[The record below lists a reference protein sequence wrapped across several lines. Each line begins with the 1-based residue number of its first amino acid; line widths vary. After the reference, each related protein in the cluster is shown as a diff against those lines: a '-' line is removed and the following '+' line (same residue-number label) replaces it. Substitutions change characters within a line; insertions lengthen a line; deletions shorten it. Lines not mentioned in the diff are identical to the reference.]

1 MKRKVPTLQSLI
13 TFESV
18 GRNGNLH
25 RAASE
30 LSVTHSAVSYQLRH
44 LEEQLDIPLLGRKGR
59 QIVLTPQGRRLLAT
73 LTDSLDEIHGLIGE
87 LKEPLSER
95 SIKIATTPAIASSPI
110 LEYAR
115 EFIEQFSLA
124 EFTWVPITQI
134 DETVDLVIS
143 WRDVHVPGEK
153 EVTHIHT
160 TYFPVCSPNLLHLGA
175 PLSKIEHIREHTLIH
190 GNYDGSDWDHL
201 LQGIGRREIHAKA
214 NMYLGDTFVAHQA
227 ARAGCGIAIADEIL
241 VERDLR
247 EGQLIRVLS
256 VSVPAPAPFCMIT
269 PHRSRNN
276 ATIRAFKRWFMN
288 KVSDLPTEI
297 TQSDKP
303 VVPEP
308 YS

>member
-1 MKRKVPTLQSLI
+1 MKRKLPTLQSLI
-13 TFESV
+13 TFEAV
-18 GRNGNLH
+18 GRNGNLY

-44 LEEQLDIPLLGRKGR
+44 LEEQLEIPLLGRKGR
-59 QIVLTPQGRRLLAT
+59 QISITPQGQRLLAT
-73 LTDSLDEIHGLIGE
+73 LTESLDRIHGVIGE
-87 LKEPLSER
+87 LQEPISER

-110 LEYAR
+110 MEYAR
-115 EFIEQFSLA
+115 EFIEQFRLV

-143 WRDVHVPGEK
+143 WRDVHMPGEK
-153 EVTHIHT
+153 EVTHIQT

-175 PLSKIEHIREHTLIH
+175 PLSRIDHISEHTLIH
-190 GNYDGSDWDHL
+190 GNYDGSDWNHL
-201 LQGIGRREIHAKA
+201 LRGIGRGEIRAKA

-241 VERDLR
+241 VDRDLR

-256 VSVPAPAPFCMIT
+256 VSVPAPAPLCTIT

-276 ATIRAFKRWFMN
+276 LLVQAFKRWFMS
-288 KVSDLPTEI
+288 KVGDLPSQVAKNENP
-297 TQSDKP
+297 SPPD
-303 VVPEP
+303 E
-308 YS
+308 